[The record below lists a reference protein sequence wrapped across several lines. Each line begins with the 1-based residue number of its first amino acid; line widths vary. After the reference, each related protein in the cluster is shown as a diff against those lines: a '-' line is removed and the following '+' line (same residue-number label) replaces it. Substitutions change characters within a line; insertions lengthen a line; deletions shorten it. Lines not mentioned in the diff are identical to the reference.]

1 MKSTTAT
8 VLDDAKIPIHRNDAS
23 VKSYTATNRVWK
35 KKRKVQT
42 FSLDFLL
49 TTYRGQQ
56 SVSEQES
63 MPLSQN
69 QIQNNI
75 VANVNRYCN
84 VTVKMYIMLILKC
97 LHGFVLELAWPFT
110 SLIGFYKLNGILT
123 L

>member
-8 VLDDAKIPIHRNDAS
+8 VLDDAEIPIHRNDAS

-84 VTVKMYIMLILKC
+84 VTFNITKKYKYSTEISYLVKMFTW
-97 LHGFVLELAWPFT
+97 LHA
-110 SLIGFYKLNGILT
+110 
-123 L
+123 